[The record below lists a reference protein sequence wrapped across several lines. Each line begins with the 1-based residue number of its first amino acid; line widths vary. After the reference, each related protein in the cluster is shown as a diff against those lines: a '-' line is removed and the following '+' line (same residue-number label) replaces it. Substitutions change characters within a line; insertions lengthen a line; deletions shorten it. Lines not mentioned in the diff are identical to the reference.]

1 MHIEH
6 PHKLEKQQAIEKIQQ
21 LLDEF
26 VKRDLGDSLSMI
38 EHNMNWNDNV
48 LDFSFKAQQGLLNAA
63 ITGKAQVLDHLLV
76 LDIEMPAIVTT
87 LLGENRIREKIV
99 SHLERLL

>member
-6 PHKLEKQQAIEKIQQ
+6 PHQLEKQQAIEKIQQ

-26 VKRDLGDSLSMI
+26 LKRDLGASTSMI
-38 EHNMNWNDNV
+38 ERDMNWNDNV

-63 ITGKAQVLDHLLV
+63 ITGKAQVLDRLLI
-76 LDIEMPAIVTT
+76 LDIEMPTIVTA
-87 LLGENRIREKIV
+87 LLGEDRIREKII
-99 SHLERLL
+99 SHLERLI